1 MGPAGRM
8 TAAAADKPERL
19 LVFTVSPDQ
28 EKERLD
34 LFLANRLPAVTRAR
48 IKRLIDEGAVTVD
61 GIARK
66 AGHLVRPGEVITV
79 SFPPVQ
85 SESVAPEAIPLDI
98 VYEDEHLLVV
108 NKEAGMVVHPA
119 YANLSGTLV
128 NALLAH
134 CRSLSSVGGEARPG
148 LVHRLDKETSGLL
161 VVAKDDLTHVGLARQ
176 LAERKMEREYRAI
189 VWGHLR
195 QKQGTVQA
203 ALLRNPKDRLRMMI
217 HPEGKM
223 AVTHYRVLEELPLTS
238 YLQLN
243 LETGRTHQIR
253 VHMASLGN
261 PVFADATYGGRS
273 GQLAG
278 LNHEKTQLGL
288 QLLKRYTRQ
297 MLHARTLAFVHPVT
311 GELQRFE
318 SAIPADMQALLD
330 ELHRYQAAE

>member
-1 MGPAGRM
+1 M
-8 TAAAADKPERL
+8 TAAAADSTAGVLE
-19 LVFTVSPDQ
+19 FTVSPGQ
-28 EKERLD
+28 EKQRLD

-48 IKRLIDEGAVTVD
+48 LKRLIDEGAVTVA
-61 GIARK
+61 GQPSK
-66 AGHLVRPGEVITV
+66 AGHLVRPGEIITV
-79 SFPPVQ
+79 SFPPAH
-85 SESVAPEAIPLDI
+85 SGSVAAEEIPLNI
-98 VYEDEHLLVV
+98 VFEDEHLLVV
-108 NKEAGMVVHPA
+108 NKAAGMVVHPA
-119 YANLSGTLV
+119 YANFSGTLV

-176 LAERKMEREYRAI
+176 LSERKMEREYRAI
-189 VWGHLR
+189 VWGHPR
-195 QKQGTVQA
+195 QQQGTVQA

-238 YLQLN
+238 YMQLN

-253 VHMASLGN
+253 VHMSSLGH

-278 LNHEKTQLGL
+278 LNHEQTQFGL
-288 QLLKRYTRQ
+288 HLLKRYTRQ

-311 GELQRFE
+311 GELKRFE
-318 SAIPADMQALLD
+318 SALPADMADLLE
-330 ELHRYQAAE
+330 ELRHPQN